1 MAEYAIIGF
10 GCAGYYGAKTIRE
23 NDPDGKITVF
33 SEHEY
38 SPYNPMLTTYYVANK
53 IPFEG
58 MFPFG
63 DMYKIKEELGLNVI
77 SGKKVAWV
85 EADSKTVV
93 MENGEEFVFDKILI
107 STGASAFAPAFEGL
121 APEKAFYMRTIGDA
135 IKLKEALESHSYK
148 SALVVGASMVGIKVV
163 ELLNARGIKTTFA
176 DMANRIFPLAA
187 YESVSREIERRISEK
202 GVKLALGSALS
213 SVEETSDGFK
223 CNMSD
228 GSIVEADLIVLCIG
242 TRTNV
247 SIVDADKVKI
257 NKGILVDENMATSAD
272 GIYAAGDVSE
282 GAELQSKDNMIIGL
296 WANAAHQG
304 ITAGANMA
312 GGTASFDGNFMH
324 NITHFMDMDFIGF
337 GDNKLPGTVYTSGDI
352 TKGLYVEAVIG
363 EEGLVGVNILDNY
376 RISGTV
382 KNYLYRIM
390 ETKDTTLS
398 PIQKGILIKEGLKPS
413 FIEKMEG
420 KFNGK

>member
-77 SGKKVAWV
+77 SGKKVAQV
-85 EADSKTVV
+85 NADSKTVV

-135 IKLKEALESHSYK
+135 IRLKEALESHSYK

-213 SVEETSDGFK
+213 SVEETAVGFK

-228 GSIVEADLIVLCIG
+228 GSIVQADLIVLCIG

-282 GAELQSKDNMIIGL
+282 GGELQSKDKMIIGL

>member
-77 SGKKVAWV
+77 SGKKVAKV
-85 EADSKTVV
+85 NADSKTDV
-93 MENGEEFVFDKILI
+93 MENGEEFVFDKFLI
-107 STGASAFAPAFEGL
+107 STGASAFAPAFQGH
-121 APEKAFYMRTIGDA
+121 APEKAVYMRTIGDA

-187 YESVSREIERRISEK
+187 YESVSREIARRISEK

-213 SVEETSDGFK
+213 SVEETADGFK

-228 GSIVEADLIVLCIG
+228 GSIVDADLIVLCIG

-282 GAELQSKDNMIIGL
+282 GAELQSKDSMIIGL

>member
-77 SGKKVAWV
+77 SGKKVAKV
-85 EADSKTVV
+85 NADSKTVV

-176 DMANRIFPLAA
+176 DMANSIFPLAA

-213 SVEETSDGFK
+213 SVEETPDGFK

-242 TRTNV
+242 TKTNV

-282 GAELQSKDNMIIGL
+282 GAELQSKNSMIIGL

>member
-77 SGKKVAWV
+77 SGKKVAQV
-85 EADSKTVV
+85 NADSKTVV

-282 GAELQSKDNMIIGL
+282 GAELQSKDSMIIGL

>member
-77 SGKKVAWV
+77 SGKKVAKV
-85 EADSKTVV
+85 NADSKTVV

-228 GSIVEADLIVLCIG
+228 GSIVDADLIVLCIG

-398 PIQKGILIKEGLKPS
+398 PIQKGILIKEGLNPS

>member
-77 SGKKVAWV
+77 SGKKVARV
-85 EADSKTVV
+85 DADSKTVV

-213 SVEETSDGFK
+213 SVEETADGFK
-223 CNMSD
+223 CNMSA
-228 GSIVEADLIVLCIG
+228 GSIVDADLIVLCIG

-282 GAELQSKDNMIIGL
+282 GAELQSKDSMIIGL

>member
-77 SGKKVAWV
+77 SGKKVAQV
-85 EADSKTVV
+85 NADSKTVV

-282 GAELQSKDNMIIGL
+282 GGELQSKDKMIIGL

>member
-1 MAEYAIIGF
+1 MANYGIIGF

-38 SPYNPMLTTYYVANK
+38 SPYNPMLTTYYVAGK

-63 DMYKIKEELGLNVI
+63 DMAKIKEELNLEVI
-77 SGKKVAWV
+77 TGKKVAKV
-85 EADSKTVV
+85 DAAAKTVTV
-93 MENGEEFVFDKILI
+93 EDGESFTFDKILVA
-107 STGASAFAPAFEGL
+107 TGASAFAPQFEGL
-121 APEKAFYMRTIGDA
+121 DPADAFYMRTLDDA
-135 IKLKEALESHSYK
+135 IRLRNALDTTEYTT
-148 SALVVGASMVGIKVV
+148 ALVVGASMVGIKVV
-163 ELLNARGIKTTFA
+163 ELLNNKGIKTTLA
-176 DMANRIFPLAA
+176 DMAPKMFPLAA
-187 YESVSREIERRISEK
+187 YDSVSDEISRRITQK
-202 GVKLALGSALS
+202 GVCLALGSAL
-213 SVEETSDGFK
+213 TSCEKRENGYI
-223 CNMSD
+223 CHMSD
-228 GSIVEADLIVLCIG
+228 GSTVDADLIVLCIG

-247 SIVDADKVKI
+247 SILDKDQVKI
-257 NKGILVDENMATSAD
+257 NRGVIVDENMQTSAE

-282 GAELQSKDNMIIGL
+282 GAELQSKDSMIIGL

-304 ITAGANMA
+304 TTAGANMA
-312 GGTASFDGNFMH
+312 GATASFDGNFLH

-337 GDNKLPGTVYTSGDI
+337 GDNRLTGQVVKSGDI

-363 EEGLVGVNILDNY
+363 EDGLVGVNILDNY

-390 ETKDTTLS
+390 ENKTARLS
-398 PIQKGILIKEGLKPS
+398 PIQKGILIKEGLRPS

-420 KFNGK
+420 KFNG

>member
-77 SGKKVAWV
+77 SGKKVAKV
-85 EADSKTVV
+85 NADSKTVV

-213 SVEETSDGFK
+213 SVEEIADGFK

-228 GSIVEADLIVLCIG
+228 GSIVDADLIVLCIG

-282 GAELQSKDNMIIGL
+282 GAELQSKDSMIIGL

>member
-77 SGKKVAWV
+77 SGKKVAKV
-85 EADSKTVV
+85 NADSKTVV

-282 GAELQSKDNMIIGL
+282 GAELQSKDSMIIGL

-352 TKGLYVEAVIG
+352 TKGLYVETVIG

>member
-1 MAEYAIIGF
+1 MVEYAIIGF

-77 SGKKVAWV
+77 SGKKVARV
-85 EADSKTVV
+85 DADSKTVV

-213 SVEETSDGFK
+213 SVEETADGFK

-228 GSIVEADLIVLCIG
+228 GSIVDADLIVLCIG

-282 GAELQSKDNMIIGL
+282 GAELQSKDKMIIGL

>member
-77 SGKKVAWV
+77 SGKKVAKV
-85 EADSKTVV
+85 DADSKTVV

-242 TRTNV
+242 TRTNA

-282 GAELQSKDNMIIGL
+282 GAELQSKDSIIIGL
-296 WANAAHQG
+296 WANAAHLG